1 MSCCCGD
8 AVPAGELAL
17 GDTDGD
23 ADADG
28 VTLTVADGL
37 TLELGDTDGCS
48 DDVLTTGAGVS
59 GVTPVNELPR

>member
-8 AVPAGELAL
+8 AVPVGELTGTSD
-17 GDTDGD
+17 GDT
-23 ADADG
+23 DADG